1 MEWMLMPYRRYFEFS
16 GRSRRKEY
24 WLFALFN
31 FLVYI
36 GFMLVLMALG
46 SGMQY
51 GEMASMGPLAS
62 VVLIAMFAWGIATI
76 IPSLSVTFRRLHDTD
91 RSAWWILIGFV
102 PIIGG
107 LVLLY
112 FYLIEGTRGP
122 NRFGPDPKEGEAR
135 GV

>member
-24 WLFALFN
+24 WMFALFN
-31 FLVYI
+31 FLVCLA
-36 GFMLVLMALG
+36 FMFLIMAVG
-46 SGMQY
+46 GTMEY
-51 GEMASMGPLAS
+51 GEQPEMGPLAS
-62 VVLIAMFAWGIATI
+62 VAIIAMFVWAIATI
-76 IPSLSVTFRRLHDTD
+76 IPSLAVTFRRLHDTD
-91 RSAWWILIGFV
+91 HSAWWILIGFV

>member
-1 MEWMLMPYRRYFEFS
+1 MDWMLMPYRRYFDFS

-24 WLFALFN
+24 WMFALFT
-31 FLVYI
+31 FLVSLVWMVI
-36 GFMLVLMALG
+36 ANMVAAASLEGSAGFDPVSTIVLLVLGAWAL
-46 SGMQY
+46 
-51 GEMASMGPLAS
+51 
-62 VVLIAMFAWGIATI
+62 ATI
-76 IPSLSVTFRRLHDTD
+76 IPTFAVTIRRLHDTD
-91 RSAWWILIGFV
+91 HSGFWILIGFIPV
-102 PIIGG
+102 VGA

>member
-1 MEWMLMPYRRYFEFS
+1 MDWMLMPYRRYLDFS

-24 WLFALFN
+24 WMFALFT
-31 FLVYI
+31 FLVSLVWMVI
-36 GFMLVLMALG
+36 ANMVAAASLEGSAGFDPVSTIVLLVLGAWAL
-46 SGMQY
+46 
-51 GEMASMGPLAS
+51 
-62 VVLIAMFAWGIATI
+62 ATI
-76 IPSLSVTFRRLHDTD
+76 IPTFAVTIRRLHDTD
-91 RSAWWILIGFV
+91 HSGFWILIGFMPV
-102 PIIGG
+102 VGA